1 MDVSKDDA
9 EDRIKRK
16 WRTWVT
22 DPKLLLERAMETNEL
37 NIFLNLIT
45 NYNSITIPKIDLT
58 LIKVK

>member
-16 WRTWVT
+16 WRTWVN